1 MRQGGSRYDL
11 LCSLLLRKLLNDRND
26 QILKMKGDKWKEIY
40 FKSFPMCQ
48 AHAWWTTYIISFN
61 PQNKYLRLDI

>member
-26 QILKMKGDKWKEIY
+26 QILKIKGDSERKFLLNLFQCVRHMLGEL
-40 FKSFPMCQ
+40 
-48 AHAWWTTYIISFN
+48 HISSHLIPKIN
-61 PQNKYLRLDI
+61 I